1 MKRLLIIIVLLLTLA
16 PNGIADVPW
25 EEPEETKKASGS
37 LWKGIGLSLLLP
49 GAGERY
55 LGDKNTSYAF
65 FITEGMLWGFI
76 GFSTVKGDWLFE
88 DMKSYAGVYAG
99 AHPEGK
105 DSDFFK
111 NLAFYNSRDEYNR
124 LKLIQGRDFSA
135 LYPETDEYFWRWESE
150 ECRTSYRNLRNRHEE
165 QYRNIKMAFGTLA
178 FERVVSALNVYR
190 IYRGHTKANIELSSR
205 LDSGEISFTASL
217 VHRF

>member
-1 MKRLLIIIVLLLTLA
+1 MKRSLTIIVFLLA
-16 PNGIADVPW
+16 FASSGIADVPW
-25 EEPEETKKASGS
+25 EKQEKTEKGAAS

-55 LGDKNTSYAF
+55 LEDKNTSSTF
-65 FITEGMLWGFI
+65 FITEGTLWGFI
-76 GFSTVKGDWLFE
+76 VFSKVKADWLFE

-99 AHPEGK
+99 AYLEGK
-105 DSDFFK
+105 NKDFFK

-124 LKLIQGRDFSA
+124 SKLVQERDLSA

-150 ECRTSYRNLRNRHEE
+150 KHRNRYRNLRNRHEE
-165 QYRNIKMAFGTLA
+165 QYRNIKIAFGVLA
-178 FERVVSALNVYR
+178 FERVISALNTYR
-190 IYRGHTKANIELSSR
+190 IYRGYTKTEIKLSSK
-205 LDSGEISFTASL
+205 LDRGEASFTASL